1 MGLMARDQSRRSEVD
16 PAEPPIFDIEARD
29 EADPATPRG
38 ELVLEGVRIPPDV
51 VAYGNGKLPPAVL
64 KEIGIY
70 RHRLHP
76 SAAAAFAELRAAAQA
91 AGIDLSC
98 TDSYRSIE
106 EQEDLKQR
114 KPNLSATPGKSVHG
128 WGFAVDLSLGLPP
141 KPFGNS
147 VSEWL
152 KTNAPEYGWY
162 LGRPKDEPWH
172 WVYRGDAAPLPE
184 VARPAVADVEA
195 AAGRP
200 NGWVVDVDVV
210 RGLLG
215 LDAAAS
221 RSAVVAAVVA
231 FQRAHQLSDDGV
243 VGPRTK
249 AALFSQTL
257 PAERPELRQGA
268 TGDVVRWLQ
277 LRVGCVP
284 DGKFGPATER
294 AVREFQRAAGL
305 ADDGV
310 VGQKTWAALTA

>member
-1 MGLMARDQSRRSEVD
+1 MTRDFD
-16 PAEPPIFDIEARD
+16 PDEPPIFDLDERD
-29 EADPATPRG
+29 EVDPGTSRG
-38 ELVLEGVRIPPDV
+38 ELVLEGVRIPSDV
-51 VAYGNGKLPPAVL
+51 VSFGNGKLPASAL
-64 KEIGIY
+64 QEIGIY

-76 SAAAAFAELRAAAQA
+76 SAAAAFAELRAAAKA

-106 EQEDLKQR
+106 EQIDLKNR

-141 KPFGNS
+141 KAFGNS

-152 KTNAPEYGWY
+152 KSNAADYGWY

-172 WVYRGDAAPLPE
+172 WVYRGDAAPIP
-184 VARPAVADVEA
+184 ASAQAAPAAAPADSDRPA
-195 AAGRP
+195 
-200 NGWVVDVDVV
+200 GWVVDVDVV

-215 LDAAAS
+215 LAPGAD
-221 RSAVVAAVVA
+221 VTAAVVA
-231 FQRAHQLSDDGV
+231 FQRANQLSDDGV

-268 TGDVVRWLQ
+268 SGDVVRWVQ
-277 LRVGCVP
+277 MRVGCVP

-294 AVREFQRAAGL
+294 AVQGFQRAAGL
-305 ADDGV
+305 AADGV
-310 VGQKTWAALTA
+310 VGAKTWAALTA

>member
-1 MGLMARDQSRRSEVD
+1 MAHDFD
-16 PAEPPIFDIEARD
+16 PSEPPIFDLEERD
-29 EADPATPRG
+29 EVDPGTPRG
-38 ELVLEGVRIPPDV
+38 ELVLEGVRIPSDV
-51 VAYGNGKLPPAVL
+51 AAYGNGKLPPAAL
-64 KEIGIY
+64 QEIGIY

-76 SAAAAFAELRAAAQA
+76 SAAAAFAELRAAATA

-106 EQEDLKQR
+106 EQIDLKNR
-114 KPNLSATPGKSVHG
+114 KPNLSARPGKSVHG

-141 KPFGNS
+141 KAFGNS

-172 WVYRGDAAPLPE
+172 WVYRGEAGALPVGPPPAAAAAASE
-184 VARPAVADVEA
+184 QVTSGRPA
-195 AAGRP
+195 
-200 NGWVVDVDVV
+200 GWVIEVDVV
-210 RGLLG
+210 GGLLG
-215 LDAAAS
+215 VAADADVD
-221 RSAVVAAVVA
+221 AVVAAVVA
-231 FQRAHQLSDDGV
+231 FQRANQLADDGV

-268 TGDVVRWLQ
+268 AGDVVRWVQ
-277 LRVGCVP
+277 MRVGCVP

-294 AVREFQRAAGL
+294 AVREFQSGAGL

-310 VGQKTWAALTA
+310 VGPNTWAALTA

>member
-1 MGLMARDQSRRSEVD
+1 MGPMAHDLDPDEQPIFDLAERDEVD
-16 PAEPPIFDIEARD
+16 PG
-29 EADPATPRG
+29 TPRG

-51 VAYGNGKLPPAVL
+51 VAYGNGKLPEAAL
-64 KEIGIY
+64 QQIGIY

-76 SAAAAFAELRAAAQA
+76 SAAAAFAELRAAAKA

-106 EQEDLKQR
+106 EQIDLKNR

-141 KPFGNS
+141 KAFGNS

-172 WVYRGDAAPLPE
+172 WVYRGEAGALPAGMSPAAVSAAAPAAP
-184 VARPAVADVEA
+184 VGRPA
-195 AAGRP
+195 
-200 NGWVVDVDVV
+200 GWVVDVDVV

-215 LDAAAS
+215 VAADAAVDDVA
-221 RSAVVAAVVA
+221 AAVVA
-231 FQRAHQLSDDGV
+231 FQRANQLADDGV

-257 PAERPELRQGA
+257 PNDRPELSQGA
-268 TGDVVRWLQ
+268 TGDVVRWVQ
-277 LRVGCVP
+277 MRVGCIP
-284 DGKFGPATER
+284 DGQFGPATER
-294 AVREFQRAAGL
+294 AVREFQRTAGL

-310 VGQKTWAALTA
+310 VGAKTWAALAT